1 MAEVFRKSA
10 LERRATPDKLDDY
23 INVSNPGIWLV
34 LAAIIAFL
42 VGLLAWGV
50 FGTVDDVQPGV
61 VHVESGTATCYID
74 QPKANALN
82 AGDTVSVAGV
92 EGSVVSI
99 TPAAVN
105 TSELSSKERKRLG
118 SSVTWAVESTL
129 SIELPDGTYDAEVTV
144 ASINP
149 IELLFASGK

>member
-50 FGTVDDVQPGV
+50 FGNVDDVQPGV
-61 VHVESGTATCYID
+61 VHVENGTAVCYID
-74 QPKANALN
+74 QSNANALN
-82 AGDTVSVAGV
+82 VGDAVSVAGV
-92 EGSVVSI
+92 DGSVVSI

-105 TSELSSKERKRLG
+105 TSELSAKERERLG

-129 SIELPDGTYDAEVTV
+129 SIELPDGTYDADVTV

-149 IELLFASGK
+149 IELLFSSRK